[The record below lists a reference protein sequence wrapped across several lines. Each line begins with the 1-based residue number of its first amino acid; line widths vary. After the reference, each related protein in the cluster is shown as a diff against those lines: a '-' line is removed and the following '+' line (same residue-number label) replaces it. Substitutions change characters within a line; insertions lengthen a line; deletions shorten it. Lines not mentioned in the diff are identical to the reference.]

1 MILTWTDADGNS
13 QVFDN
18 TSLGDYRIVKFD
30 GLGAPPGNIIQ
41 QRAVL
46 QHGSHVVDL
55 FLEPRPISIELMVR
69 ADTHSEYEVNRKY
82 ISDLFSPITILGYP
96 NVGLLSFLMADAV
109 TQYEIAAIPQSV
121 NHDSNRESQ
130 TVVFSLIELLAP
142 DPYFLG
148 PDDIIEGL
156 VEGVPEA
163 VSNSGEAPVYPILK
177 VIGPSTDPG
186 FINDTTQRTIR
197 WEGSVPSG
205 SRLEIDCENKTVT
218 MIIISSGAET
228 DSFSGLAPPPND
240 DFWPLISGPNTVR
253 FDSTSG
259 PGTASIIWREKF
271 RSIY

>member
-18 TSLGDYRIVKFD
+18 TSLGSYRIVKFD

-69 ADTHSEYEVNRKY
+69 ADTQSEYEVNRKY
-82 ISDLFSPITILGYP
+82 ISDLFAPITVLGYP
-96 NVGLLSFLMADAV
+96 NVGLLSFLMADNV

-121 NHDSNRESQ
+121 NHDSSRQSQ
-130 TVVFSLIELLAP
+130 TVIFTLIDLLAP

-148 PDDIIEGL
+148 SVDIVEGL
-156 VEGVPEA
+156 VEGTPEA
-163 VSNSGEAPVYPILK
+163 ISNSGEAPAFPLLK
-177 VIGPSTDPG
+177 VIGPSTDPS
-186 FINDTTQRTIR
+186 FVNQTTQRTIK
-197 WEGSVPSG
+197 WLGSVASG
-205 SRLEIDCENKTVT
+205 SRLEIDCERKTVT
-218 MIIISSGAET
+218 TIVISTSVET
-228 DSFSGLAPPPND
+228 DAFNGLAAPPND
-240 DFWPLISGPNTVR
+240 DFWPLISGSNTVK
-253 FDSTSG
+253 FTSTSG
-259 PGTASIIWREKF
+259 PGTPSITWREKF